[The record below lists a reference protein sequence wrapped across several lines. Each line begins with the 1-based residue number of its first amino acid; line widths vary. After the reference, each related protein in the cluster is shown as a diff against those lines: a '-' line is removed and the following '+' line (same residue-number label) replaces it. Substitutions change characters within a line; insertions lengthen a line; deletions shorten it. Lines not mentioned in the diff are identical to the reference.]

1 MFNILFRKPS
11 KPSKQTDADL
21 IATLQRIIERLAQEI
36 DDIDKALGQPRSE
49 TLDPVAT
56 RLWLI
61 RDLQNV
67 ESELR
72 LCPGSLKPVQIE
84 LSRRAKFLKPISSG
98 F

>member
-1 MFNILFRKPS
+1 MFNIFLRKPS
-11 KPSKQTDADL
+11 KPSKQTNADL
-21 IATLQRIIERLAQEI
+21 IATLQRIIAGLTQDI
-36 DDIDKALGQPRSE
+36 DDIDKALGQPRSH
-49 TLDPVAT
+49 TLDPAAT

-72 LCPGSLKPVQIE
+72 LCPGSLKPVQLE
-84 LSRRAKFLKPISSG
+84 LARRAKFLKPISNG